1 MYLHHGSNK
10 EIVMRRAEWFKVLV
24 IISLGFVMTGIAF
37 AEDAPGRKGKAGYK
51 NASDFGGPASVGG
64 LLEED
69 DALKEPAF
77 RFPSIDNALAPWFE
91 WKKGLNDKYGLQFE
105 GAYTALYQSV
115 SDVPSGA
122 EDNAAVGIF
131 RVLGRW
137 NALGRGTKD
146 TGTLVF
152 SADNRHRLGTEI
164 APADL
169 GFQGGYLGIL
179 GTLFSSVDTVL
190 VDLNWQQFINNGR
203 TGIMIGRYDPNDYL
217 DVLGYANPWTSF
229 QNLAILFN
237 TSVALPDASFGIGAG
252 HWYDDEIYALGT
264 INDAN
269 GVVTEVEVLEH
280 GPEFYKALEVGWTP
294 SRAERY
300 FKKLHLMGW
309 HVDSREDAGI
319 PEGYGITASVNWTY
333 KKMAM
338 VFMKAGLSDGDA
350 PLMNKSVTIGGLLY
364 IPNRSDLLG
373 LALNWGDPSNGR
385 LGTQLTEELFY
396 RLQFAQNLAI
406 TPSIQLISD
415 PALNPDEDF
424 IWIMG
429 LRARLTI

>member
-1 MYLHHGSNK
+1 M
-10 EIVMRRAEWFKVLV
+10 KVTKRLQILIILILSLV
-24 IISLGFVMTGIAF
+24 LTCAAF
-37 AEDAPGRKGKAGYK
+37 AKDTPAKKGKAGYK
-51 NASDFGGPASVGG
+51 NVPDMGGPASTGG
-64 LLEED
+64 LLED
-69 DALKEPAF
+69 DDIIKEPAF
-77 RFPSIDNALAPWFE
+77 RFPAIDSTLSPWFE
-91 WKKGLNDKYGLQFE
+91 WKRGLNDKYGLQIE
-105 GAYTALYQSV
+105 GAYTALYQSI
-115 SDVPSGA
+115 SDVPAGA
-122 EDNAAVGIF
+122 EDNAGAGIL

-169 GFQGGYLGIL
+169 GFQGGYLGVP
-179 GTLFSSVDTVL
+179 GTLFSDTDTVL
-190 VDLNWQQFINNGR
+190 VDLNWQQFINDGQS
-203 TGIMIGRYDPNDYL
+203 GFIIGRFDPNDYM

-237 TSVALPDASFGIGAG
+237 TSVALPDTSFGLGAG

-280 GPEFYKALEVGWTP
+280 GSEFYKALEVGWTP
-294 SRAERY
+294 SRSERY

-309 HVDSREDAGI
+309 HVDDREAAGI
-319 PEGYGITASVNWTY
+319 PDSYGITAAVNWTY

-350 PLMNKSVTIGGLLY
+350 PLMNKSVTLGGLLY
-364 IPNRSDLLG
+364 IPDRSDLLG
-373 LALNWGDPSNGR
+373 LALNWGDPSDGT

-396 RLQFAQNLAI
+396 RFQFAQNLAI
-406 TPSIQLISD
+406 TPSVQLIAD

-424 IWIMG
+424 IWILG
-429 LRARLTI
+429 LRARLTL